1 MPNSESDHTALPETN
16 DQAPYGHQYGH
27 GRMPVFMK
35 LLWIGYLVLG
45 TWYVATFLLDAVGQ
59 ELGK

>member
-1 MPNSESDHTALPETN
+1 MQNSESDSSTQRAAE
-16 DQAPYGHQYGH
+16 DQSAYGFHYGH
-27 GRMPVFMK
+27 GRMPGFMK

-45 TWYVATFLLDAVGQ
+45 TWYVTSFLLDAVGQ